1 MSDTPVICTIATRS
15 YLAQARCLTE
25 SFLEHH
31 PEGRV
36 FVLLLD
42 KDEEYIEPSLERFTP
57 IFVEDLDLPD
67 SNIRLSQYSVFELS
81 VSLKPSILEYVFEK
95 YEYDKVCWFDSDIY
109 IYSSFNDEVWDKL
122 NSHPIIITPHLLNSP
137 SDYISDQEINIAR
150 HGIYNSG
157 FIGLSRHPDSQQF
170 IQWWKNRLA
179 NFCYWKPEE
188 GMFVDQRWLDFLPTL
203 GLNVYI
209 SRYPGLNAGY
219 WDLSNRL
226 FEYKD
231 GRYWVNGVP
240 LKFFHFSKY
249 SPDRPDVVAEGQK
262 ITFDDRPDIKPI
274 FDNYRNRLKYFMT
287 KQQSIEQVYQNK
299 KEPEPLKSQLQQIQ
313 MESEQLQSKLQE
325 SEEALE
331 KSQSKLHETQEES
344 EQLQSQLHETQE
356 ESEQLQSQLHETQE
370 ELEQSQLQLQQT
382 QDDLGQT
389 TSLLQQTQD
398 DLGQTTSLL
407 QQTQDDL
414 GQTTSLLQ
422 QTQDDLGQTT
432 SLLQQTQDDLGQ
444 TTSLLQ
450 QTQDELGQTT
460 SVLQQTQDELGQTTS
475 VLQQTQNSR

>member
-1 MSDTPVICTIATRS
+1 MNDTPVICTIATRS
-15 YLAQARCLTE
+15 YLYQARCLTE

-31 PEGRV
+31 SEGKV

-42 KDEEYIEPSLERFTP
+42 KAEEYIEPSLERFTP
-57 IFVEDLDLPD
+57 IFGEDLDIPD
-67 SNIRLSQYSVFELS
+67 RDIRLSQYSVFELS
-81 VSLKPSILEYVFEK
+81 VSLKPVILEYVFEK
-95 YEYDKVCWFDSDIY
+95 YEYDKVCWFDCDIY
-109 IYSSFNDEVWDKL
+109 IYSSLNDEVWDKL

-137 SDYISDQEINIAR
+137 SDYIGDQELNVAK

-209 SRYPGLNAGY
+209 SRSPGLNAGY

-231 GRYWVNGVP
+231 GRYWVNGVL

-262 ITFDDRPDIKPI
+262 ITFDDRPDIKPL
-274 FDNYRNRLKYFMT
+274 FDSYRNRLKYFMT

-299 KEPEPLKSQLQQIQ
+299 SKSELIPSQLQQ
-313 MESEQLQSKLQE
+313 
-325 SEEALE
+325 
-331 KSQSKLHETQEES
+331 
-344 EQLQSQLHETQE
+344 
-356 ESEQLQSQLHETQE
+356 TQE
-370 ELEQSQLQLQQT
+370 ELEQSRLQLHQTQEELKQTALLLHQTQEKLEQSDLQLHQTQEKLEQSDLQLHQTQEKLEQSDLQLHQTQEELEQSDLQLHQTQEELEQSDLQLHQTQEELGQTTLVLQQT
-382 QDDLGQT
+382 QE
-389 TSLLQQTQD
+389 
-398 DLGQTTSLL
+398 
-407 QQTQDDL
+407 
-414 GQTTSLLQ
+414 
-422 QTQDDLGQTT
+422 
-432 SLLQQTQDDLGQ
+432 
-444 TTSLLQ
+444 
-450 QTQDELGQTT
+450 ELTQTT
-460 SVLQQTQDELGQTTS
+460 SVLQQTQEELTQTTS
-475 VLQQTQNSR
+475 VLQQTQEEFSS